1 MTNKFIYLTVAAVGL
16 SLGACAST
24 EKQLL
29 AECGADEACLER
41 IAEQRD
47 ETRRRQM
54 QTYLESQDRMRA
66 EQTYNYTR
74 DSSDAARKNQSKE

>member
-1 MTNKFIYLTVAAVGL
+1 MTKKIIYFTVAAVGL

-29 AECGADEACLER
+29 AECGADEACLKQ
-41 IAEQRD
+41 IADQRE

-66 EQTYNYTR
+66 EQTYDYAR
-74 DSSDAARKNQSKE
+74 DSRDSQRSQSNE